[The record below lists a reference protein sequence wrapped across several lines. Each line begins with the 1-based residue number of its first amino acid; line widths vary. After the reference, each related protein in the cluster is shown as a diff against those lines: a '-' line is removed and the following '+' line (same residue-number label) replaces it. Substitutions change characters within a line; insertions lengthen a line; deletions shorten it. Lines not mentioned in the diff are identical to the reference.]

1 MCICK
6 TIFDISIYAIYL
18 CYVYLCYM
26 YLLYIYLCYIY
37 LLILYVPGS
46 DDQHTELLCQHHRQ
60 RSKEGTAFYRT
71 RLCLTITRSSSSHLK
86 DILYFRCGSRMYCY
100 TELVGKACR
109 QIDTSLVVLI
119 CPHCRSD
126 ASTRTLVNVLFCTVQ
141 SAPSFVYFFVRKKN
155 RHKLGVLIFQMALL

>member
-6 TIFDISIYAIYL
+6 TIYDISIYAIYL

-46 DDQHTELLCQHHRQ
+46 DDQHTELLCQHYRQ
-60 RSKEGTAFYRT
+60 RSEEGTALYRT

-126 ASTRTLVNVLFCTVQ
+126 ASTFLFSTKCSKFCILFC
-141 SAPSFVYFFVRKKN
+141 SEKN